1 MAQATGLFVCL
12 GRVKVKERESGQVRD
27 ALLQIN
33 AELSRIT
40 AAWMTSRWLR
50 RHQAGKGAAY
60 IKISESEIAND
71 YPEPAQYEKVRSVG
85 VLSSTA

>member
-1 MAQATGLFVCL
+1 M
-12 GRVKVKERESGQVRD
+12 
-27 ALLQIN
+27 
-33 AELSRIT
+33 
-40 AAWMTSRWLR
+40 LR

-85 VLSSTA
+85 VLSSTT